1 MMHLSYRWKKGR
13 KMVGFALFLASITI
27 EDYFKFVQNLHQETP
42 MIRTISF
49 AKTIIRKGLW
59 PRGYGVSFAIK
70 QCSSQN
76 LVNTI
81 RSWVRFPAAPILYL
95 LFIFFSGRLLVSF
108 ASSSISSGLRC
119 AACALDLPRLF
130 FLLRCARCTVVP
142 FNNVLIQ
149 HTMLH
154 ILCTLY
160 YSLFKINTFFFS

>member
-42 MIRTISF
+42 MIKTISF

-95 LFIFFSGRLLVSF
+95 LFIFFFWQTLSF
-108 ASSSISSGLRC
+108 ICILFYFIWAALRSLRTGFT
-119 AACALDLPRLF
+119 ALIFSTAL
-130 FLLRCARCTVVP
+130 RCTVVP
-142 FNNVLIQ
+142 FNNV
-149 HTMLH
+149 
-154 ILCTLY
+154 Y
-160 YSLFKINTFFFS
+160 